1 MATKLRP
8 TLLLVLA
15 LAGLALHARGAVAS
29 SLDAPDER
37 MDVIEDSIAKNT
49 TTDAPPHH
57 GRNLLSTPCRRRRS
71 AAWLASHPRRT
82 GHKEAPHHE
91 RPRLPWCDEVD
102 QEAAVVVA
110 AVAAEDPKLKITD
123 ENFRSSIEACQPAWS
138 PAAPECDVTKWDV
151 SAVTNMIGVFSN
163 QDTFNEDIS
172 GWDVSSVTAMSGM
185 FAGAA
190 AFNQDINGWD
200 VSKVKSMDGMFT
212 TAFAF
217 NKDISGWDVSSV
229 TDMSQM
235 FQGAIAFNQDI
246 SGWSITAGTDND
258 RFDTDTRSWQNDYK
272 PTFPDGNLEP

>member
-1 MATKLRP
+1 MATTTKL
-8 TLLLVLA
+8 TIFLFLA
-15 LAGLALHARGAVAS
+15 SFTGLAVRGAVAS
-29 SLDAPDER
+29 SLDSPDER
-37 MDVIEDSIAKNT
+37 MDVIEDT
-49 TTDAPPHH
+49 TTVNTITN

-71 AAWLASHPRRT
+71 AEWLASHPRKT
-82 GHKEAPHHE
+82 GPKEARRD

-110 AVAAEDPKLKITD
+110 AVAAEDPKISITD
-123 ENFRSSIEACQPAWS
+123 ENFRDSIEACEPAWS
-138 PAAPECDVTKWDV
+138 APECDVTKWDV
-151 SAVTNMIGVFSN
+151 SAVTNMIGVFSS

-172 GWDVSSVTAMSGM
+172 GWEVSSVTAMSGM

-200 VSKVKSMDGMFT
+200 VSKVTSMDGMFT
-212 TAFAF
+212 AAFAF